1 MSLVLLLAASVV
13 HIGWQYLLHESGFI
27 VRNKCCAHLLAISTS

>member
-13 HIGWQYLLHESGFI
+13 HIGWQYQLHESGFI
-27 VRNKCCAHLLAISTS
+27 VSSKYCAHWLAISTS